1 MLYYGLQVLI
11 DLNFTLNSKD
21 IMLIAISSQGWCLV
35 HTSHSWLSESSL
47 RCRYCWQSSG
57 VASTALPRL
66 WIPDFNAVTSWKS
79 RPTALSSDNKASRF
93 DQRGQEDI
101 IFRWSSFWNIHT
113 SLWTFAL
120 AFTCRR
126 NFHCDESAGVSSYT
140 SSRKWSTCTCRCAC
154 MQIHLIL

>member
-1 MLYYGLQVLI
+1 MLI

-93 DQRGQEDI
+93 DQSGQEDI
-101 IFRWSSFWNIHT
+101 FRWSWKDF
-113 SLWTFAL
+113 
-120 AFTCRR
+120 
-126 NFHCDESAGVSSYT
+126 ESYT
-140 SSRKWSTCTCRCAC
+140 QVCERLLLHSFAGETFTMMNLLVHLRTPLAESEVGLHAHVDARACRY
-154 MQIHLIL
+154 I